1 MIAQEPLEEG
11 LHSPLVEG
19 LNHTGIGSRDDATE
33 EEVAQCQR
41 RDGEGSEQSQEVL
54 SRVACKHT
62 HTCALTHT
70 HTLTHMHGH
79 PHIHALAHTRTH
91 IRIHKQTRAQTCTPN
106 YLLKTQILAS
116 MRSRKQTKACTHTM
130 H

>member
-70 HTLTHMHGH
+70 HTHLHTCTDTLTYTHL
-79 PHIHALAHTRTH
+79 HIHVHTYAYTNRHVHRHAHL
-91 IRIHKQTRAQTCTPN
+91 II
-106 YLLKTQILAS
+106 Y
-116 MRSRKQTKACTHTM
+116 
-130 H
+130 